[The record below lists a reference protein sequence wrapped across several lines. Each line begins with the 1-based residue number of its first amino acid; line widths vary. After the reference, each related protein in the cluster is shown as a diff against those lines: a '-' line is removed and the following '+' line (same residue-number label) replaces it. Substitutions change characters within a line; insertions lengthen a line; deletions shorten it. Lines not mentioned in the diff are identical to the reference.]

1 MGREHRVYVP
11 YSRAAHGVSFYC
23 FDTLGAFFLFL
34 FFFHFLLLRPPS
46 IPFRLLP
53 WTSLGMKVLTEA
65 FCAACVIDEWCMLL
79 LLTLLFL
86 LLDVRNWNGMGRHE
100 CLDGNM
106 TRWVVLGG
114 SDVWTHVTNRTSP
127 PT

>member
-11 YSRAAHGVSFYC
+11 YSRAAHGLSFYC
-23 FDTLGAFFLFL
+23 FDTAGAFFLSLFLHFL
-34 FFFHFLLLRPPS
+34 FLRRPS

-53 WTSLGMKVLTEA
+53 WTSLGMKVLTYA

-79 LLTLLFL
+79 LTLLFLL

-106 TRWVVLGG
+106 IRWVVLGG

>member
-11 YSRAAHGVSFYC
+11 YSRAAHGVSFYR
-23 FDTLGAFFLFL
+23 FDTPGAFFLFL

-53 WTSLGMKVLTEA
+53 WTSLGMKVLTDA

-79 LLTLLFL
+79 LTLLLL

-114 SDVWTHVTNRTSP
+114 SDVWTYVTNRT
-127 PT
+127 